1 MGFGLAQL
9 ISLIFRI
16 FNLIILARIIL
27 SWVQLDPN
35 NPIVHFIFQIT
46 EPFLAPIRSRL
57 PRTWTF
63 DFSPLVLLVIS
74 FILETV
80 LIQLVLSIP

>member
-1 MGFGLAQL
+1 MALGLAQL
-9 ISLIFRI
+9 IELIFRV
-16 FNLIILARIIL
+16 FNLIILARIFL
-27 SWVQLDPN
+27 SWVQLDPS
-35 NPIVHFIFQIT
+35 NPIVQFIHRAT

-57 PRTWTF
+57 PRTWMF

-80 LIQLVLSIP
+80 LIQLLSSF

>member
-1 MGFGLAQL
+1 MALGLAQL
-9 ISLIFRI
+9 IELIFRV
-16 FNLIILARIIL
+16 FNLIILARIFL
-27 SWVQLDPN
+27 SWVQLDPS
-35 NPIVHFIFQIT
+35 NPIVQFIHQAT

-57 PRTWTF
+57 PRTWMF

-80 LIQLVLSIP
+80 LIQLLSSF